1 MATQNHDDFTQQITY
16 KSKIV
21 GVMVPGMQ
29 GRDKNFI
36 HVNAR
41 KVDIEVDSDHSI
53 EPFWHTASRSFL
65 QWWGTILVNT

>member
-53 EPFWHTASRSFL
+53 EPF
-65 QWWGTILVNT
+65 